1 MIEKYLQKV
10 HSILK
15 NEFNGQLKQ
24 NASILVQQSKLLKK
38 EILKKDNKENI
49 DDILVVPSRY
59 SRKTYRKYK
68 QKNLGQW
75 IKAIKLNE
83 LKIKKEKV
91 EANKKKQIKV
101 PKAEPKKR
109 GRPKKII

>member
-38 EILKKDNKENI
+38 EILKKD
-49 DDILVVPSRY
+49 R
-59 SRKTYRKYK
+59 RKTDRKYK
-68 QKNLGQW
+68 QKNFG
-75 IKAIKLNE
+75 AM
-83 LKIKKEKV
+83 
-91 EANKKKQIKV
+91 NK
-101 PKAEPKKR
+101 
-109 GRPKKII
+109 GY